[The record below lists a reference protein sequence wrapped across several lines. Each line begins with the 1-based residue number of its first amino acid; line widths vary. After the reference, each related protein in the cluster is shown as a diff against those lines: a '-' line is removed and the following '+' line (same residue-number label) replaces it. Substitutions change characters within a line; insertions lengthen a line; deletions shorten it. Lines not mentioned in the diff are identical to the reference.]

1 MMILSAN
8 WLFLTNGSDGRT
20 RTGNQRFRKPLLYP
34 IELHPNFKMEVQ
46 AGIEPAYTVL
56 QTATIAS
63 IGHRT
68 FVSHIR
74 YCP

>member
-1 MMILSAN
+1 MYS
-8 WLFLTNGSDGRT
+8 
-20 RTGNQRFRKPLLYP
+20 NQ

-56 QTATIAS
+56 QTVTIAS

-68 FVSHIR
+68 FVSHIS